1 MLLFH
6 SFSMCALCHGWSQA
20 ILLVK
25 KAICHIQSVYNKR
38 CMIMVRN
45 FKLYSIL
52 FTHEVVTTRVTVY
65 KIPRV
70 ALLTV
75 RNISAQQ
82 DSDIGKLSL
91 VMIY

>member
-1 MLLFH
+1 
-6 SFSMCALCHGWSQA
+6 
-20 ILLVK
+20 
-25 KAICHIQSVYNKR
+25 
-38 CMIMVRN
+38 MVRN